1 MKWDKPLWV
10 WLLILIAIALVK
22 ASVRLIILL
31 VLGLAGLYMLH
42 LLAQDFNK
50 IRNGWPFPARPGMG
64 GAQSFLRLSRGL
76 SKRSTDVQAY
86 NYTADVQKQSWLD
99 QRLANDTVQFPK
111 ILHNDPIGCARKYV
125 CHISGKSRKKLTRT
139 ASNILALL
147 NSLQWLDTSGEWL
160 RAEELGKKSGKD
172 GACETAYSKCY
183 YTGVQMERFLNKLS

>member
-1 MKWDKPLWV
+1 MLMVLMESVFGEWQAIERPRSGPICRSTNNLPKFHMLKPPNCKVINLSIASSRMKWDKPLWV

-86 NYTADVQKQSWLD
+86 NYTADVQ
-99 QRLANDTVQFPK
+99 
-111 ILHNDPIGCARKYV
+111 
-125 CHISGKSRKKLTRT
+125 
-139 ASNILALL
+139 
-147 NSLQWLDTSGEWL
+147 
-160 RAEELGKKSGKD
+160 
-172 GACETAYSKCY
+172 
-183 YTGVQMERFLNKLS
+183 